1 MLATKVFRISR
12 LLKFIAFLAWMNP
25 GLSQPVLESQPAVQA
40 IGLSD
45 GKKIMLRWGVND
57 YQAWVNSNTRGF
69 SIERLLIAKD
79 GEVIDPPTSIRL
91 NSTPL
96 LPRPLSE
103 WEALSEDD
111 DYVAL
116 AAQALYG
123 EDFDVDFGNLNG
135 VGQIINQV
143 RQNEQRYQMALFA
156 ADQSV
161 EAARLSGLFFE
172 DQTVLPGEKY
182 LYRIT
187 SLASPEVMPIDTGFV
202 FIDLE
207 MTLPRLA
214 PLAVSAQFDDRVALV
229 RWRNDFLNQYY
240 SGLILERSEDGV
252 KFEKIHDNALPILDE
267 PGQWLDSLEENNKIY
282 YYRIRGLSPFGIE
295 GIASD
300 TVSGQGVSPFQ
311 VYPENLQGE
320 VIDNEEVQLLWGVNG
335 EEDFEHFAVLRSAGS
350 SRPPD
355 TLIRVPPDVM
365 TYTDT
370 MPLSTNYYWI
380 AAEAQGKVNVNFPIL
395 IQLEDTIPPSAPR
408 GLNGSIDST
417 GLVIIEWIPN
427 DEPDLLGYRL
437 MSSGSAIAE
446 MVPVNVELITTNRY
460 IDTISVK
467 TLDEHV
473 YYTLLALDRRYN
485 PSDLADTLILQLP
498 DINPPVSPVFKGVE
512 SSASGTL
519 LVWVNSASDDV
530 ENQLLYRRKTN
541 ERKWQLLEVIN
552 NNSDTSFFDNDLL
565 VGEKAAYTLVAVD
578 EARNESKPSIPIL
591 GSKLDIGERP
601 AIENIYI
608 DHDPTTNQVQL
619 TWRYGVS
626 GVWKYYLYKKSIDN
640 DNYSLIGSTQNDYYE
655 DDIDDLVQD
664 VAYKLQAVFQNGAT
678 SILSRPIKLGE

>member
-446 MVPVNVELITTNRY
+446 MVPVNVEPITTNRY